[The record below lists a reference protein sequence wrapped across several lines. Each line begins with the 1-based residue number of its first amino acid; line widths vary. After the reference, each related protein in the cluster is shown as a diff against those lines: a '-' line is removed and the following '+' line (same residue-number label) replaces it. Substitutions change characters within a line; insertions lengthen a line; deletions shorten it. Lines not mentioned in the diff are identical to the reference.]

1 MLLYIFK
8 TLKCKIFSFFLYVQK
23 FTIAQPVSHT
33 DQTGAAA
40 NTLNT
45 GSSVGDCAIDTF
57 VVTSGGGGNSSPV
70 ICGINSNQHSEYY
83 EISFYQ

>member
-1 MLLYIFK
+1 MKYFLY
-8 TLKCKIFSFFLYVQK
+8 SYVQK
-23 FTIAQPVSHT
+23 FTIAGPVSHT

-70 ICGINSNQHSEYY
+70 ICGTNSNQHSEYY
-83 EISFYQ
+83 KISFYQ

>member
-1 MLLYIFK
+1 M
-8 TLKCKIFSFFLYVQK
+8 
-23 FTIAQPVSHT
+23 SHT
-33 DQTGAAA
+33 DQSGAAA

-70 ICGINSNQHSEYY
+70 ICGINSNQHSEYCK
-83 EISFYQ
+83 ISKYLSTYNYKITPQECLFKVLLRKQVIAFYCT